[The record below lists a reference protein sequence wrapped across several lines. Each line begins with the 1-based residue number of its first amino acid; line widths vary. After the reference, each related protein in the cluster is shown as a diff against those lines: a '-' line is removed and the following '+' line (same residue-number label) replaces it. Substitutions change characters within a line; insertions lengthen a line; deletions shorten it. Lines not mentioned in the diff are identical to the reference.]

1 MNYEAAAII
10 ARYEQEAIRRRAD
23 FAAEGHQRLRRRQP
37 IVTSGRT
44 APT

>member
-23 FAAEGHQRLRRRQP
+23 FAAALGGLVRVQR
-37 IVTSGRT
+37 GRW
-44 APT
+44 PR